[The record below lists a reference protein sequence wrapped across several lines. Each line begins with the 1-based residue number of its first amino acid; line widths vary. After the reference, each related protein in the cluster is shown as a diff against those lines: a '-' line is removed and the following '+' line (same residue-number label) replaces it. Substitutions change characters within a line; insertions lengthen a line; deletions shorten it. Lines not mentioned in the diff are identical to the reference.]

1 MQNPRKTVLPVG
13 QIGVHFAPD
22 DLLNITSEQRA
33 EMMKLLNDEDLAV
46 QFAGNTL
53 SVDPEAISEEMGLLR
68 EGYVDEHPPDEA

>member
-1 MQNPRKTVLPVG
+1 
-13 QIGVHFAPD
+13 
-22 DLLNITSEQRA
+22 
-33 EMMKLLNDEDLAV
+33 MMKLLNDEDLAV